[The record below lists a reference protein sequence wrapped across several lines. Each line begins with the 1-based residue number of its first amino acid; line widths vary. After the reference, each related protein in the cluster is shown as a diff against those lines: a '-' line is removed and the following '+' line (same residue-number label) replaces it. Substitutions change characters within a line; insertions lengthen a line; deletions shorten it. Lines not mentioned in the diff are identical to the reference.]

1 MGNSELL
8 TEIARLKSEF
18 SGADESKLR
27 ALDSLIEQAA
37 HERLYLRRLN
47 AQALETG
54 LVKIHPEHPDLQR
67 ALPVS
72 AEIARHSASLTNI
85 MGKLMRFLG
94 AEESEDEEL
103 SDYE

>member
-1 MGNSELL
+1 M
-8 TEIARLKSEF
+8 
-18 SGADESKLR
+18 
-27 ALDSLIEQAA
+27 
-37 HERLYLRRLN
+37 
-47 AQALETG
+47 ETG
-54 LVKIHPEHPDLQR
+54 LIKVHPKNPDLQR

-72 AEIARHSASLTNI
+72 AEIARHAASLTNI